1 MVKTDMHR
9 VVYVTTG
16 SYESALHLAR
26 ILVSEKV
33 AACCSIVSNVTS
45 VYSWD
50 SAIQERNEYLMII
63 KTSADKLE
71 LLKERVLEIHSDDV
85 PEIISL
91 AITEGSKEYL
101 DWMNNSLNAEK

>member
-1 MVKTDMHR
+1 MVKTSKHR

-16 SYESALHLAR
+16 SYDSAVHISK
-26 ILVSEKV
+26 ILVSENV

-63 KTSADKLE
+63 KTSVDKLE

-85 PEIISL
+85 PELFRSL
-91 AITEGSKEYL
+91 SQKAVRSTSIG
-101 DWMNNSLNAEK
+101 